1 MGPASASSAAST
13 ADSREAPKTPTS
25 CRRSSDRSRT
35 AAQPPA
41 CSVPQS
47 EPHVVPSRRV
57 PRPSSLAPARIRL
70 GLPGCRIFTPAQ
82 PSHSVASS
90 EGLLLRRLHHFFPH
104 GDAVAQLLSAF
115 GVFAIGYLMRPIGG
129 VLVGHIGDRFG
140 RRTALIFSVTAMAI
154 PTFLMGLLPGYQTIG
169 VLAPIG
175 LTLLRVVQGLS
186 VGGEYA
192 SSMVFLV
199 EHAPERRR
207 GLMGALAATG
217 GAIGTLLGSAAG
229 AAFAA
234 SMSTAALDAWGWRIP
249 FLLGL
254 VVGIAGYILRRHVL
268 ETGVAEKRMRAPI
281 VETLHDHRRVIAA
294 FAGLSVFS
302 AVTFYIGFVYM
313 VSWLQTADG
322 IPPSR
327 ALEINTFSMVVSL
340 PVLIAAGWLS
350 DWIGRKPLMLLASMG
365 GLIGAL
371 PLFWLLNHPSEVF
384 AQLGQL
390 GLVLLSGL
398 YYGALPAT
406 LVEAAPSTVR
416 CTAVALGYNLCVGLF
431 GGLSPLVATWLVER
445 TGDEIAPA
453 FLIMAAA
460 AVTFVTLLNFQET
473 YRAPLAVASRITA
486 AK

>member
-1 MGPASASSAAST
+1 MIGNALEWYDFAIYGYFAVQIG
-13 ADSREAPKTPTS
+13 R
-25 CRRSSDRSRT
+25 
-35 AAQPPA
+35 
-41 CSVPQS
+41 
-47 EPHVVPSRRV
+47 
-57 PRPSSLAPARIRL
+57 
-70 GLPGCRIFTPAQ
+70 
-82 PSHSVASS
+82 
-90 EGLLLRRLHHFFPH
+90 HFFPH
-104 GDAVAQLLSAF
+104 DDAVAELLSAF

-129 VLVGHIGDRFG
+129 VLVGHIGDKFG
-140 RRTALIFSVTAMAI
+140 RRTALTFSVTAMAI
-154 PTFLMGLLPGYQTIG
+154 PTFLVGLLPTYQTIG

-186 VGGEYA
+186 VGGEYP

-199 EHAPERRR
+199 EHAPEGRR
-207 GLMGALAATG
+207 GLMGAFAATG
-217 GAIGTLLGSAAG
+217 SAIGILLGSAVG

-234 SMSTAALDAWGWRIP
+234 SMSTTTLDAWGWRIP

-268 ETGVAEKRMRAPI
+268 ETGVPEKRMRAPI
-281 VETLHDHRRVIAA
+281 VETLHDHWRVVAA

-302 AVTFYIGFVYM
+302 AVIFYIGFVYM

-327 ALEINTFSMVVSL
+327 SLEINTFSMVVSL

-350 DWIGRKPLMLLASMG
+350 DWIGRKPLMLVASMS
-365 GLIGAL
+365 GLIGTL
-371 PLFWLLNHPSEVF
+371 PLFWLLNHPSDLF

-390 GLVLLSGL
+390 GLVLLSGI

-406 LVEAAPSTVR
+406 LVEAAPQTVR

-431 GGLSPLVATWLVER
+431 GGLSPLAATWLVQR
-445 TGDEIAPA
+445 SGNEIAPA

-460 AVTFVTLLNFQET
+460 AVTFATLFTFQET
-473 YRAPLAVASRITA
+473 YRTPLGVAPRTTA